1 MAPDFSPQDKPSA
14 DKSAL
19 SKADFTIGTF
29 PERID
34 TVRAAVLAALLES
47 RVLTGLDAVVKEST
61 TRLSAVIFALEKEYG
76 WHIERKEIAAG
87 TRDGRVAEIAKYWML
102 QSSIAAAFD
111 AGGRDWINRVK
122 EARVARRKDADKCK
136 MQAARMNAKRNKDP
150 RQGDLLEVTA

>member
-1 MAPDFSPQDKPSA
+1 MAPDFPPKDKPSA

-19 SKADFTIGTF
+19 SNPDFTIGTF
-29 PERID
+29 PERIN

-61 TRLSAVIFALEKEYG
+61 TRLSAVVFALEKEYG
-76 WHIERKEIAAG
+76 WHIERKEVAAG
-87 TRDGRVAEIAKYWML
+87 TRDGRVAEIAQYWML
-102 QSSIAAAFD
+102 QSDIYAAFNVG
-111 AGGRDWINRVK
+111 ARDWINRVK
-122 EARVARRKDADKCK
+122 ESRADRRKDADKCK